1 MSKKNSII
9 KYADNQ
15 RAIKLINNPIFQK
28 RIKHIAVKY
37 YYTRDLVSQK
47 AIKLKFRLSAEMI
60 ANGLIK
66 SLKSVQFKSF
76 IHQLRMIKEGSIS

>member
-1 MSKKNSII
+1 MSKKNSTII
-9 KYADNQ
+9 YADNQ

-37 YYTRDLVSQK
+37 HYTKDLVSQK
-47 AIKLKFRLSAEMI
+47 AIKLKFRLIAEMI

-66 SLKSVQFKSF
+66 SLKSVQFKRF
-76 IHQLRMIKEGSIS
+76 IHQLGMIKGGSI